1 MTTTPREPKVRF
13 QVTLEGERSNDNAHA
28 HTLRY
33 LLKHL
38 LRSRSLKCIDAREIP
53 DDSEREPRS

>member
-1 MTTTPREPKVRF
+1 MIEPRNKVRYRI
-13 QVTLEGERSNDNAHA
+13 TLEGERRGDTAHA

-38 LRSRSLKCIDAREIP
+38 LRSRSLKCIDAREVGARAV
-53 DDSEREPRS
+53 EEQEPRE